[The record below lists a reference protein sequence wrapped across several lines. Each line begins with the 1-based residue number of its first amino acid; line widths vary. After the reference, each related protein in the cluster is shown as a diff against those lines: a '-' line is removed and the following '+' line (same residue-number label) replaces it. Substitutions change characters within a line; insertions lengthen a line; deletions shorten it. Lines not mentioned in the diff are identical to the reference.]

1 MDTRTGHYNFT
12 VEPFSEDYT
21 GSLSWQS
28 LGNHLLRCA
37 SLHAGS
43 IGYGYDA
50 MIRRHHVWVLSR
62 LVVELNQMPRTWE
75 SYTLNTWISAIYRQF
90 TDRLY
95 SFTAPDGTAYGYAYT
110 VWALIDIDSRQPVD
124 LAALPDGGFSGAVV
138 ANRPLPI
145 QGPGRIRIK
154 NRTPLHRRPT
164 FYSDIDINGHV
175 NSIRYIEMVLDLFSK
190 QTFDNCAVE
199 RIEMAY
205 CMETY
210 CGEWLDFYVDRVS
223 PFDFAV
229 EIKKTGGLTAVRSA
243 IRFRPLDRTKDGAFP
258 SLNDGEALQA

>member
-1 MDTRTGHYNFT
+1 MDTKTGHYNFT

-21 GSLSWQS
+21 GCLSWES

-43 IGYGYDA
+43 LGFGYDT

-110 VWALIDIDSRQPVD
+110 IWALIDVDSRQPLD
-124 LAALPDGGFSGAVV
+124 LAELPGGGFSNAVV
-138 ANRPLPI
+138 PDRPLPI
-145 QGPGRIRIK
+145 KGPGRIRVK
-154 NRTPLHRRPT
+154 SRTPVRRRPT
-164 FYSDIDINGHV
+164 FYSYIDINGHV
-175 NSIRYIEMVLDLFSK
+175 NSIRYIEMILDLFSK
-190 QTFDNCAVE
+190 QTFDTCRVA

-210 CGEWLDFYVDRVS
+210 CGEWLDFYVDQTA
-223 PFDFAV
+223 PDQFMV
-229 EIKKTGGLTAVRSA
+229 EIRKTGDVTVVRAAVR
-243 IRFRPLDRTKDGAFP
+243 FCPLDKTKESALP
-258 SLNDGEALQA
+258 SLADERAPGA